1 MSKDND
7 NQGPKDPKIIKG
19 PWLDENQLSQEVIND
34 LNRLDQ
40 EEFIKR
46 EQERQGIGQQQQP
59 FEERV
64 IVELIDYF
72 QRAHKRKKE
81 LKALVDLNRIKAGM
95 IEGLKMQEVKLKE
108 IIVELEK
115 RVKVLEK
122 ELKNKK

>member
-46 EQERQGIGQQQQP
+46 EQERQGIGQPHQP

-64 IVELIDYF
+64 TVELIDYF
-72 QRAHKRKKE
+72 QRANKRKKE
-81 LKALVDLNRIKAGM
+81 LKALIDLNRIKAGM
-95 IEGLKMQEVKLKE
+95 IEGLKIQEVKLKE

>member
-1 MSKDND
+1 MSNDND

-95 IEGLKMQEVKLKE
+95 IEGLKIQEVKLKE
-108 IIVELEK
+108 IIAQLEK